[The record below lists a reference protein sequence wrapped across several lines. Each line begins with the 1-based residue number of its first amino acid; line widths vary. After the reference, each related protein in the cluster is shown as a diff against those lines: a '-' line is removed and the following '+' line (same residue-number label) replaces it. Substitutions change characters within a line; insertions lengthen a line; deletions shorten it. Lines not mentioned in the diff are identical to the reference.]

1 MAGTLLWASGAAELL
16 WERKKVLLV
25 SQPQLIR
32 TSTVAP
38 LVGFLLHAVN
48 WVCERLFF
56 KVQQKPRVLLLQD
69 SAFGHSQSTGLCL
82 DGQGIVWFLHITAT
96 SVFDPTATSH
106 LFK

>member
-1 MAGTLLWASGAAELL
+1 MAGAPLRASGAAELL
-16 WERKKVLLV
+16 WERKKGLLV

-69 SAFGHSQSTGLCL
+69 SAFGHSQSTGFCL
-82 DGQGIVWFLHITAT
+82 DGQGIIWLLPIATT
-96 SVFDPTATSH
+96 SVFDHTATSH